1 MAGERRRGGGGRRK
15 GRLLLGTNKNQNQ
28 LNQLI
33 RICFP
38 VSFKTPVVVIMSR
51 AHAGE
56 TPTSFVVQ
64 GLIDFLVSQHE
75 IAKELREY
83 VIFKV
88 S

>member
-1 MAGERRRGGGGRRK
+1 
-15 GRLLLGTNKNQNQ
+15 
-28 LNQLI
+28 
-33 RICFP
+33 
-38 VSFKTPVVVIMSR
+38 MSR